1 MKKKMLLLIMSGAI
15 LAGCQSFPDAASIK
29 ECTGS
34 NGHDIKIT
42 YGDSKIIVT
51 NKVQVKRD
59 EKLVIKFHPDNSS
72 DEGRNYKNMDI
83 FMIGKEGKD
92 SWLNRK
98 FNANDEGNK
107 KAIIC
112 VDGQKAGMYSYLVL
126 VPGVGEIDPRVEV
139 QE

>member
-1 MKKKMLLLIMSGAI
+1 MNKRLLLLTVAGVM
-15 LAGCQSFPDAASIK
+15 LTGCQSFPDVANIK

-51 NKVQVKRD
+51 NKVQVKKD

-72 DEGRNYKNMDI
+72 AEGRDYKNMDI

-92 SWLNRK
+92 RWLNRK

-112 VDGQKAGMYSYLVL
+112 VDGQSAGMYSYLVL

-139 QE
+139 QD